1 MLNKTVGFFKKFHF
15 EGFLHVHLER
25 YPGIIYPVLEGY
37 FPPLKGYLFIFS
49 FFVIP
54 VEITVQMPLWFSIKS
69 EF

>member
-49 FFVIP
+49 F
-54 VEITVQMPLWFSIKS
+54 LWYQLKS
-69 EF
+69 LYKCPYDLV